1 MTPVTII
8 FDMFLSLIDDP
19 DLALIS
25 QEDSEHLLLNYLRF
39 STVEFHNCNKDL
51 NIIKDDYKYL
61 INSELTV
68 EEIGIL
74 AYSMLLFWISP
85 KIRREENLKQHVG
98 THDFSKLSNANILLR
113 LNDLQ
118 RDTRSEVK
126 RMKNRYQSKN
136 MVGLG

>member
-39 STVEFHNCNKDL
+39 STVEFHNCSKDL
-51 NIIKDDYKYL
+51 NIVQDNYDYF
-61 INSELTV
+61 INSELTT

-98 THDFSKLSNANILLR
+98 THDFNKLSNANILLR

-118 RDTRSEVK
+118 RDTREEVRK
-126 RMKNRYQSKN
+126 MKNRYQSKN